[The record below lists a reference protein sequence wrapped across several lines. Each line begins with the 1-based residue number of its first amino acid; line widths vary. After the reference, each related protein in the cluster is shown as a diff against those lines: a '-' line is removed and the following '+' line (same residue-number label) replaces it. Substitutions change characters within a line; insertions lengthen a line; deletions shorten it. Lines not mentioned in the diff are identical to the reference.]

1 MNLSFLYDDSG
12 ITLPTPY
19 EKKNSWLEWFRLR
32 RRKPNSEEEINEIHD
47 LTINVYES
55 MDDQARA
62 ILLSLSKIIQD
73 EDESVTIEEKIKA
86 IVAIGHTLCCAHM
99 QVKNSTQLYSKLLVR
114 ALSHQDL
121 RMRLAAMIAIAEAA
135 IDNLSFQMKL
145 NEIDIIPKLFEIMK
159 NSMPHAGRG
168 LNDIN
173 EHSKLVAWSCYTIV
187 NICANCIPNILLL
200 KDIVPSELE
209 ILNEAIQM
217 EIWCYVWRENYAQ
230 TIVEFADRK
239 LISNIICNAIQPKS
253 YIFENHHEQTSN
265 RSSLNNNNQNSSNRM
280 SSSVNYQRCTIL

>member
-86 IVAIGHTLCCAHM
+86 IVAIGHTLCCG
-99 QVKNSTQLYSKLLVR
+99 
-114 ALSHQDL
+114 
-121 RMRLAAMIAIAEAA
+121 
-135 IDNLSFQMKL
+135 ID
-145 NEIDIIPKLFEIMK
+145 
-159 NSMPHAGRG
+159 
-168 LNDIN
+168 
-173 EHSKLVAWSCYTIV
+173 
-187 NICANCIPNILLL
+187 
-200 KDIVPSELE
+200 
-209 ILNEAIQM
+209 
-217 EIWCYVWRENYAQ
+217 
-230 TIVEFADRK
+230 
-239 LISNIICNAIQPKS
+239 
-253 YIFENHHEQTSN
+253 
-265 RSSLNNNNQNSSNRM
+265 
-280 SSSVNYQRCTIL
+280 